1 MTSNKVD
8 GVAEVLAARSDTGT
22 VWLFDPQRIWRDSH
36 RPAMI
41 FNPLTCVTD
50 TVSAGEVASIF
61 ETSSAPN
68 AGQGKG
74 DAQFDSQGRDFLSWC
89 LLAAAKATAR

>member
-8 GVAEVLAARSDTGT
+8 GVAEVLAARTAMEIGTGT

-50 TVSAGEVASIF
+50 TVSAGEVASSF

-74 DAQFDSQGRDFLSWC
+74 DAQFDSQ
-89 LLAAAKATAR
+89 